1 MRRSA
6 ALGSA
11 TPEGWLWA
19 KITGRLQ
26 LQGPPQTTRGYT
38 AAPSRVP

>member
-6 ALGSA
+6 LLGSA

-19 KITGRLQ
+19 KITAAAWYCSAL
-26 LQGPPQTTRGYT
+26 TATSRG
-38 AAPSRVP
+38 